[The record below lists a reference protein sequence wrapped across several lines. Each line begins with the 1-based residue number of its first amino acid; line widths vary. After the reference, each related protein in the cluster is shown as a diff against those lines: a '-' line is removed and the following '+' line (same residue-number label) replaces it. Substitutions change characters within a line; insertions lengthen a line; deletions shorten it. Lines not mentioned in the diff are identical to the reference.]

1 MSSKIKRNG
10 VTYRLD
16 IERFID
22 RETGLITLPSKF
34 KNFTHM
40 ELLEYLINNNPTM
53 ECKESV
59 KSRDGEKATRIS
71 NLLSKSDFD
80 YFYEVDMV
88 KYKKRIRKQ
97 RNLSK
102 WLEFDLDLFPF
113 EKHLSDIRKMKIRL
127 RKLKEEDRPR

>member
-1 MSSKIKRNG
+1 
-10 VTYRLD
+10 
-16 IERFID
+16 
-22 RETGLITLPSKF
+22 
-34 KNFTHM
+34 
-40 ELLEYLINNNPTM
+40 M

-88 KYKKRIRKQ
+88 KHKKRIRKQ

-127 RKLKEEDRPR
+127 RKLKEKTDLDKKYHLKRIKYN